1 MRYLLLLLPCLVLS
15 AQTPA
20 PAPAKKTA
28 AATSPTPSA
37 PAAKPATAAGRVR
50 NFKESASATAKV
62 VVEIYTDYECP
73 ACRDLYLNT
82 LPSLTKEYIATGK
95 VKLIHRDFPLQQHQ
109 YSRRAVA
116 YANAAGAIGRY
127 DIVAQQLFQ
136 TQADWSQNGNVDATV
151 AKVLSAAEIER
162 VRAVAKG
169 EVLDDSVAADV
180 NMGNRDNLRQTP
192 TIVIVAG
199 GKRDVISGGVPF
211 GILKSYLDK
220 KLSQ

>member
-20 PAPAKKTA
+20 PAPAAAKKTVPAPTA
-28 AATSPTPSA
+28 AAQ
-37 PAAKPATAAGRVR
+37 KPVSGAGLVR
-50 NFKESASATAKV
+50 NFKESGNASAKV
-62 VVEIYTDYECP
+62 VIEIYTDYECP
-73 ACRDLYLNT
+73 ACRDLYINT

-95 VKLIHRDFPLQQHQ
+95 VKLIHRDFPLEQHQ

-127 DIVAQQLFQ
+127 DMVAQQLFQ
-136 TQADWSQNGNVDATV
+136 TQPDWSQNGNVDATV
-151 AKVLSAAEIER
+151 AKVLLPAEMER
-162 VRAVAKG
+162 VRAMAKG

-192 TIVIVAG
+192 TIVIVAA

-211 GILKSYLDK
+211 GILKSYIDK
-220 KLSQ
+220 KLAQ